1 MMKKSIIFL
10 IFSIS
15 CVILNAQQLP
25 HYSMYMLNEVIINPA
40 ALSKEKNNKVVLMLR
55 DQWSSFEGAPSTQ
68 SISYNHLNNKKYK
81 RGISIFNDVTGP
93 ISIIN
98 ATLSASYSIEMQQKN
113 RLALGASGTIM
124 QYQIDNSQI
133 QLEDDGILDPVFSEG
148 VNKAIGNSIAVGAY
162 YYNENYYIGLAI
174 PNIVGSSLNISEDNN
189 SNKLENHYY
198 LNGGINFK
206 LNQNKIIPSFM
217 LKKMGGLPMQLDL
230 NIRGVYHD
238 FLWGGFTYRTGDAMV
253 ALLGIEFGQ
262 SSFGYSYDI
271 TTSSMKI
278 PSAGSHGLL
287 FSYKFKSKQKDR
299 DKDGVLDD
307 FDDCYKIFGLKE
319 LNGCPDKD
327 KDGTRD
333 IDDECP
339 EEYGPKITK
348 GCPDRDSDG
357 IADKIDIC
365 PEIPGLPEF
374 KGCPD
379 TDGDGLQDKFD
390 DCPEEW
396 GPVINRGCPKGP
408 SQDTVYITITDT
420 VYITINDNSDLINVF
435 KDVKFESNE
444 YILTNRSKIVLDS
457 VSNYLNL
464 KQELRILITGHTDS
478 FADPKYNLELS
489 KNRVKKVQQYLTS
502 KGITKS
508 RIQIAWKGELE
519 PIDKNSTRIGR
530 ERNRRVEIL
539 ILENE

>member
-1 MMKKSIIFL
+1 
-10 IFSIS
+10 
-15 CVILNAQQLP
+15 
-25 HYSMYMLNEVIINPA
+25 
-40 ALSKEKNNKVVLMLR
+40 
-55 DQWSSFEGAPSTQ
+55 
-68 SISYNHLNNKKYK
+68 
-81 RGISIFNDVTGP
+81 
-93 ISIIN
+93 
-98 ATLSASYSIEMQQKN
+98 
-113 RLALGASGTIM
+113 
-124 QYQIDNSQI
+124 
-133 QLEDDGILDPVFSEG
+133 
-148 VNKAIGNSIAVGAY
+148 
-162 YYNENYYIGLAI
+162 
-174 PNIVGSSLNISEDNN
+174 
-189 SNKLENHYY
+189 
-198 LNGGINFK
+198 
-206 LNQNKIIPSFM
+206 
-217 LKKMGGLPMQLDL
+217 
-230 NIRGVYHD
+230 
-238 FLWGGFTYRTGDAMV
+238 
-253 ALLGIEFGQ
+253 
-262 SSFGYSYDI
+262 
-271 TTSSMKI
+271 
-278 PSAGSHGLL
+278 
-287 FSYKFKSKQKDR
+287 
-299 DKDGVLDD
+299 LDD

-464 KQELRILITGHTDS
+464 KQEVRILITGHTDS
-478 FADPKYNLELS
+478 FADTKYNLELS

-502 KGITKS
+502 KGITQS
-508 RIQIAWKGELE
+508 RIQIAWKGESE